1 MPEKT
6 TPEKVEAPNKDNEQ
20 NLSDKDKLRQL
31 ADEKRRIA
39 AKKRRRKKIVKWSIL
54 TVLLLAI
61 AGGIA
66 YGVYNLFF
74 IEEEIPDQTAFSY
87 RGPFQSS
94 ISGYGQVKANRTEAV
109 TVMARGELL
118 ELFVEEGST
127 VMVGEPLYR
136 VDDTAVREAILTKE
150 DELNALQASLDAI
163 YEKLASLDIHAPS
176 KESC

>member
-74 IEEEIPDQTAFSY
+74 IE
-87 RGPFQSS
+87 
-94 ISGYGQVKANRTEAV
+94 
-109 TVMARGELL
+109 
-118 ELFVEEGST
+118 
-127 VMVGEPLYR
+127 
-136 VDDTAVREAILTKE
+136 
-150 DELNALQASLDAI
+150 
-163 YEKLASLDIHAPS
+163 
-176 KESC
+176 